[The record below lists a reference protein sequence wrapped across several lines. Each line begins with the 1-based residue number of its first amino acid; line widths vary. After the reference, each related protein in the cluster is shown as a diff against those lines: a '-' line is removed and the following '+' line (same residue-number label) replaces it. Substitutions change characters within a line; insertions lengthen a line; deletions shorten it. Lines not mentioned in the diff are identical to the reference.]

1 MILHEPDE
9 LPEGRVKP
17 VTYDGTTVAVTHYD
31 GAYHALDNEC
41 PHQNGRLGQGSI
53 EDGLLRCLWH

>member
-31 GAYHALDNEC
+31 GA
-41 PHQNGRLGQGSI
+41 
-53 EDGLLRCLWH
+53 